1 MKLLIIKSSTESKW
15 GSCKVISP
23 NLHKLY
29 QGLGVGFELDWFE
42 LPEDLLKGEM
52 KSNSSLVADLF
63 RHIEATG
70 PDRLI
75 FVDHL
80 PPPPVVLSFLSMQ
93 TKLTKVPPIIFHL
106 YGDFT
111 YFSKQWSYLNEVLEG
126 HPVRFVVAS
135 DSQKRLVNEFLTD
148 DFKAKSPIEKLCFP
162 VNAKDYF
169 FNIKERA
176 EMRAELGLT
185 DDDIVILYSGRISL
199 QKNVDLLINEFLK
212 IKKEGKRYH
221 LWVVGSFDD
230 VGADFIGYES
240 YPGYMFAKIQSI
252 LDGCSADEL
261 KRIKFFGHL
270 GKGALR
276 VTKSAADIF
285 ASFSLYH
292 DEDYG
297 MSPAEALATG
307 LTSILTDWGGYSSFA
322 SSRKWHCDLL
332 SVDLSEF
339 GFELGVNSFVE
350 LAENYVGKSDAVR
363 FNHSK
368 EFLAQ
373 FSIEP
378 NIEVLREILKKEGV
392 PFSGFSWLL
401 EQHAF
406 AMNENWSKIKYNKF
420 LAPMDKGYYPQ
431 LYNNYIS
438 GKTQEKNHDK

>member
-29 QGLGVGFELDWFE
+29 HGLGKGFELDWFE
-42 LPEDLLKGEM
+42 LPEDLMKGEM
-52 KSNSSLVADLF
+52 KSYSSLVSELYK
-63 RHIEATG
+63 HIEATK
-70 PDRLI
+70 PDRLV

-80 PPPPVVLSFLSMQ
+80 PPPPVVVSFLLIQAQLS
-93 TKLTKVPPIIFHL
+93 KLPPMIFHL

-111 YFSKQWSYLNEVLEG
+111 YFSKQWNYLNEVLEG
-126 HPVRFVVAS
+126 HPVRFIVAS
-135 DSQKRLVNEFLTD
+135 DSQERLVNEFLAD
-148 DFKAKSPIEKLCFP
+148 DFKAQRPIDKLCFP

-169 FNIKERA
+169 YSSKDRTDLRA
-176 EMRAELGLT
+176 EMGLGE
-185 DDDIVILYSGRISL
+185 DDVVVLYSGRISL

-212 IKKEGKRYH
+212 IKKEGKRFH
-221 LWVVGSFDD
+221 LWVVGAFDD

-240 YPGYMFAKIQSI
+240 YPGYMFAKIQTI
-252 LDGCSADEL
+252 LDGCSQDEL
-261 KRIKFFGHL
+261 KRVKFFGHL
-270 GKGALR
+270 GKASLR
-276 VTKSAADIF
+276 VTKAAADIF

-322 SSRKWHCDLL
+322 SSDKWHCELV
-332 SVDLSEF
+332 SVGLSEF
-339 GFELGVNSFVE
+339 GFELGTQSFIDLV
-350 LAENYVGKSDAVR
+350 ENYAGKSDNLR
-363 FNHSK
+363 FSHSK
-368 EFLAQ
+368 EFLAK
-373 FSIEP
+373 FSIEG
-378 NIEVLREILKKEGV
+378 NIDVLREILKKDGV
-392 PFSGFSWLL
+392 PFTGFTWLL

-420 LAPMDKGYYPQ
+420 LAPRDKGYYPQ

-438 GKTQEKNHDK
+438 GKTKENNNEK